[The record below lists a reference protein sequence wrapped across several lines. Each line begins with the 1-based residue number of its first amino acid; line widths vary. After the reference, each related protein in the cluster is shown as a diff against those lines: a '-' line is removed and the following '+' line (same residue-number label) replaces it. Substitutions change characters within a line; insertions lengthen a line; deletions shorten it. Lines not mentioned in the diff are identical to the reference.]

1 MKISISRIIAWSI
14 EILGLLYLH
23 QSYIADPS
31 RSRLIFSIFGF
42 CFCIWQVESYLRDFR
57 KSEKSL
63 SKNSIDSPI
72 LSWALFVFVL
82 ALAVMA
88 FWGSYRAY
96 LRQDTIAMLINVII
110 GFVIV
115 VALGKSLQNK
125 E

>member
-1 MKISISRIIAWSI
+1 MKISISRIIAWAI

-31 RSRLIFSIFGF
+31 RSRLITSIFGF

-57 KSEKSL
+57 KNEKSS
-63 SKNSIDSPI
+63 SKNSMESPI

-82 ALAVMA
+82 ALAFMA
-88 FWGSYRAY
+88 FWGGYKAY
-96 LRQDTIAMLINVII
+96 LREDTIATLLNVII
-110 GFVIV
+110 GFVLA

-125 E
+125 D